1 MVGDEVSHAVSHEFS
16 HGVDLGAGL
25 GVSQGVGHE
34 FGHGVGLRGREV
46 SGVAQ
51 ASEIL
56 NCHFFTHS
64 LTLTLLTT
72 VGIGRYRAARATTDT

>member
-1 MVGDEVSHAVSHEFS
+1 M
-16 HGVDLGAGL
+16 
-25 GVSQGVGHE
+25 
-34 FGHGVGLRGREV
+34 